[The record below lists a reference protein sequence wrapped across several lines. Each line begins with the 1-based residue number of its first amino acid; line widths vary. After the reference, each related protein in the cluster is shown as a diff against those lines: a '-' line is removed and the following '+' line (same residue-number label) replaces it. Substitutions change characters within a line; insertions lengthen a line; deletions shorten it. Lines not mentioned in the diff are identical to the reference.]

1 MASKKTVASRPART
15 ARKTPSRSKVWML
28 PVLLLMLVIGSAGLL
43 LAVRESSNATEAAAP
58 ASTPASSAS
67 KSAVSSS
74 SAPAA
79 ARDTA
84 AAAKDEPAKTET
96 VRPAGPKPVSITG
109 CVQRTDEG
117 FVLKNTEGSEAPRAR
132 SWKSGFIH
140 RGSATVHLSDSGDTA
155 HLATHVGQRVSVTG
169 PLLDREM
176 KVLSLRR
183 LSASCQ

>member
-1 MASKKTVASRPART
+1 MASKKTVATRPART

-28 PVLLLMLVIGSAGLL
+28 PVLLLMLIVGSAGLL
-43 LAVRESSNATEAAAP
+43 LAVRESSNGTEAAAP
-58 ASTPASSAS
+58 ASTSAAS
-67 KSAVSSS
+67 KSAPSP
-74 SAPAA
+74 SAAPVAA
-79 ARDTA
+79 HDA
-84 AAAKDEPAKTET
+84 AAAKDEGVKTET
-96 VRPAGPKPVSITG
+96 ARPSGPKPVSITG

-132 SWKSGFIH
+132 SWKSGFMH
-140 RGSATVHLSDSGDTA
+140 RGSATVALSDSGDTA

-183 LSASCQ
+183 ISASCQ

>member
-1 MASKKTVASRPART
+1 MASKKTVATRPART

-74 SAPAA
+74 A
-79 ARDTA
+79 AREA
-84 AAAKDEPAKTET
+84 AAAPKDEPAKTET
-96 VRPAGPKPVSITG
+96 ARPAGPKPVSITG
-109 CVQRTDEG
+109 CVQRTDDG

-132 SWKSGFIH
+132 SWKSGFMH
-140 RGSATVHLSDSGDTA
+140 RGNATVNLSDSGDTA